1 MKIIEA
7 INMIDSL
14 KHNTYSQSEKIY
26 WLSKLDSM
34 AKRLVIDTHV
44 GGEFVLFTGYNA
56 DTDLNTDMLIPEPF
70 DDAYLRWLEAQIDY
84 ANGEY
89 KKYNNSIVMFNN
101 IWDAYKNYYNR
112 TCMPI
117 GPASNRFGFKNQSQE
132 ATITPSVPAVSY
144 TYPVSIGYVTLLAD
158 KWTESGKIYSQVVEI
173 AGVTKNSQVDL
184 TPSVEQLVI
193 FHDKDLAF
201 VTENVD
207 GVVTV
212 YAIGQKPANDYTI
225 QVTITEVKK

>member
-89 KKYNNSIVMFNN
+89 KKYNNSIVMFND

-117 GPASNRFGFKNQSQE
+117 GPASNRFGFRKQSQQ
-132 ATITPSVPAVSY
+132 ATSAPSFSY
-144 TYPVSIGYVTLLAD
+144 TYPVRIDYVTLFAD
-158 KWTESGKIYSQVVEI
+158 KWVDEGSRYAQVVEL
-173 AGVTKNSQVDL
+173 ADVTKNSQVDL
-184 TPSVEQLVI
+184 TPSAEQLVI

-201 VTENVD
+201 VTHNVS

-212 YAIGQKPANDYTI
+212 YAIGQKPTNDYTI

>member
-7 INMIDSL
+7 ISRIDDL
-14 KHNTYSQSEKIY
+14 KHNTYSQSDKIV

-44 GGEFVLFTGYNA
+44 GGEYVSFTGYNA
-56 DTDLNTDMLIPEPF
+56 DTDLDTEMLIPEPF

-89 KKYNNSIVMFNN
+89 KKYNNSIDMFNT
-101 IWDAYKNYYNR
+101 IWNGYKNWYNR
-112 TCMPI
+112 TYMPK
-117 GPASNRFGFKNQSQE
+117 GSKMNYFGYKSSSQKE
-132 ATITPSVPAVSY
+132 SGTPSVPSVTFAS
-144 TYPVSIGYVTLLAD
+144 PVSIGYVTLLAAN
-158 KWTESGKIYSQVVEI
+158 WAGNASPYSQVVEI

-184 TPSVEQLVI
+184 TPDVEQLVT

-201 VTENVD
+201 VTKNVG

-212 YAIGQKPANDYTI
+212 YAIGQKPTNDYTI
-225 QVTITEVKK
+225 QVTITEVKV